1 LRHNLKSASRDGKG
15 ISWNDMAAHTVKRVF
30 DLAVAVPLLVLCA
43 PIIGVIVFAIKL
55 ESRGPAFHRCR
66 RIGRFGR
73 ELSMLKFRKMH
84 DGAGGPALTAARDER
99 FTRLG
104 LFLART
110 KLDELPQLWNVVK
123 GQMSLVGPRPED
135 VSFVERYR
143 GEYEAILTVRPGITG
158 LSQLAFAR
166 ESEILD
172 PDDRVGHYVRGILPQ
187 KIRIDQM
194 YARRRSLW
202 MDVKILWW
210 TAVTVFLRR
219 GVAVHRETGHLSRRA
234 PRNALAI
241 ERQQTEVAMM
251 GVECGG
257 EM

>member
-1 LRHNLKSASRDGKG
+1 MVGHALKRAL
-15 ISWNDMAAHTVKRVF
+15 
-30 DLAVAVPLLVLCA
+30 DLTVAVPLLILLT
-43 PIIGVIVFAIKL
+43 PVILFVAAAIKL
-55 ESRGPAFHRCR
+55 ESRGPAFHRCKR
-66 RIGRFGR
+66 VGRGGR
-73 ELSMLKFRKMH
+73 ELWMIKFRKMH
-84 DGAGGPALTAARDER
+84 DGVSGPALTAARDER

-104 LFLART
+104 PFLART

-135 VSFVERYR
+135 VSFVETYR
-143 GEYEAILTVRPGITG
+143 GDYEAILTVRPGMTG

-187 KIRIDQM
+187 KIRIDEM

-210 TAVTVFLRR
+210 TAVTVLLRR
-219 GVAVHRETGHLSRRA
+219 GVAVHRETGRLSLRA
-234 PRNALAI
+234 PRKALAI